1 MLLIWPPWTRKYLHH
16 WLEHEVER
24 ETCDIAVANYI
35 QVQEVTC
42 ISWYWGLSA
51 GWWGSGRGISST
63 ASLCRPEHGTDEAG
77 CRYRYGGPPLCRLC
91 WVWARSGPPPWCSAP
106 AAARSSPPR
115 SPPRTGAGCSLA
127 QRSFTQTCK
136 RCLTIFTLSIFGES
150 AYNALSS
157 FFVQI
162 VSTGN
167 WDSLSVKP
175 STNGHLVPKDKYLKP
190 CFQRNF
196 RTSNFRWRQLVS
208 RHSPTDNIAV
218 RIT

>member
-63 ASLCRPEHGTDEAG
+63 ASLCRPGHGADEAG
-77 CRYRYGGPPLCRLC
+77 CRYTDMAAHLYVGCVESERGRDHLGDVPLQQRREALRPGHLPEPGQVVAWRKDLLPRHASNVWRYLYLYLEKVPIVP
-91 WVWARSGPPPWCSAP
+91 
-106 AAARSSPPR
+106 SPFC
-115 SPPRTGAGCSLA
+115 TNCFETFNKWTFGCQKTCL
-127 QRSFTQTCK
+127 QRS
-136 RCLTIFTLSIFGES
+136 L
-150 AYNALSS
+150 
-157 FFVQI
+157 
-162 VSTGN
+162 
-167 WDSLSVKP
+167 W
-175 STNGHLVPKDKYLKP
+175 
-190 CFQRNF
+190 
-196 RTSNFRWRQLVS
+196 TSNFRWRQLVS